1 MRKKL
6 KILSLGYTRELLAP
20 AGEAVGDTPK
30 RLAYYSVFLKKYF
43 VIIFSLKKHKLRAKD
58 IGTLTAIPTNGAN
71 RPDALWKMYQIGRKI
86 CRTHGVDLIQ
96 AQEPFFT
103 GVIGF
108 LLSKE
113 FKVPLNV
120 CVYGCDPYDENW
132 RKEKTINLF
141 LAPIAKYILRRA
153 DGIQA
158 DGLKV
163 LNSLKEKGGLPPS
176 KIFYKP
182 IVPKNINF
190 FKKADAKNIRDW
202 LLKGGED
209 KILLFVG
216 RLVSQKNLPFLFSC
230 FKEILKQYPKVRL
243 VIIGEGNQEL
253 ILKDLANSLN
263 IQDNIDWLNRIP
275 YSKMPKYFA
284 AADVFVMP
292 SLYEGFARVLMEA
305 AMAGKPIVSTD
316 VGGTEDVIEDKQSG
330 FIVSHGDEKEFV
342 KRTLFLLED
351 PEIAREMGD
360 KGREIMETK
369 FDPEKTLF
377 EQINIWDNLTQYKR
391 DFLSE

>member
-6 KILSLGYTRELLAP
+6 KILSLGYTRELLVP
-20 AGEAVGDTPK
+20 IQEAASDTPK

-43 VIIFSLKKHKLRAKD
+43 VVVFTLKKHNLKRKEV
-58 IGTLTAIPTNGAN
+58 GTLTAIPTNGTN
-71 RPDALWKMYQIGRKI
+71 RLDALWKMYQIGRKI
-86 CRTHGVDLIQ
+86 CRVHGVDLIQ
-96 AQEPFFT
+96 TQEPFFT
-103 GVIGF
+103 GVIGL
-108 LLSKE
+108 LLSKR

-120 CVYGCDPYDENW
+120 CVYGCDPYDEHW
-132 RKEKTINLF
+132 LGEKTTNRL
-141 LAPIAKYILRRA
+141 LAPVAKYILRRA
-153 DGIQA
+153 DGIQV

-163 LNSLKEKGGLPPS
+163 LDSLKEKGKLPAS

-182 IVPKNINF
+182 IVPKDIDF
-190 FKKADAKNIRDW
+190 FKKAEAKNVREW

-216 RLVSQKNLPFLFSC
+216 RLVSQKNLPFLFRC
-230 FKEILKQYPKVRL
+230 FQKISEEYPKVRL

-253 ILKDLANSLN
+253 MLKDLANNLN
-263 IQDNIDWLNRIP
+263 IQESIDWLNRIP
-275 YSKMPKYFA
+275 YSKMPKYFS

-330 FIVSHGDEKEFV
+330 FVIDHGDENEFV
-342 KRTLFLLED
+342 EKVLFLLRD
-351 PEIAREMGD
+351 PEIAREMGA
-360 KGREIMETK
+360 KGQEIMETR

-377 EQINIWDNLTQYKR
+377 EQVNIWDNLTQYQR
-391 DFLSE
+391 DFLNE